1 MAVLPVKIFYMY
13 KWNGAAL
20 WCEQMLLSLWTDG
33 FAEIGNGNDLP
44 KTTKV
49 NQSERILEHLTNSC
63 TQINAQSYFSHF
75 IS

>member
-1 MAVLPVKIFYMY
+1 
-13 KWNGAAL
+13 
-20 WCEQMLLSLWTDG
+20 MLLSLWTDG